1 MSVLVGIVSIA
12 AFSALAGCGARTQ
25 KAGPEPVPVEAETV
39 ALQQFQPSWSYSG
52 EIRPDTEVQLA
63 FKEPGYIASLYCVK
77 GADGQMRELQV
88 GDQVPAGAVLAHLR
102 RSDYEASFDSAVGQE
117 HSMQDALK
125 VSEAE
130 LDRARADQTKAD
142 LDFERAQALYA
153 AKAMT
158 RPDYDAAVQR
168 HASATASV
176 EAAMRQIDSRRG
188 QVTAALA
195 QTAAARINLG
205 DTNLTAPMPGVIV
218 EKNVEPG
225 SLVSGGATA
234 LTLDDTRVV
243 KVNFGV
249 PDSML
254 ANLKLGAAV
263 PVQVEALQGH
273 PLTGRI
279 TEIAASANRESRIF
293 TVEVTLPN
301 RDGALKVGMIASIRI
316 VKATPQSVP
325 VVPMT
330 ALMTAESG
338 SSSYSV
344 FTVEQRDGKQFARLK
359 SVRTGETEGKSV
371 VIDEGL
377 TPGDLVVVNRTN
389 QLSDGS
395 RIRVIGQ
402 ESQQEAQQ

>member
-1 MSVLVGIVSIA
+1 MRVSTGILNFAALSV
-12 AFSALAGCGARTQ
+12 LAGCGTKTQ
-25 KAGPEPVPVEAETV
+25 TPGAEPVPVQTEIV
-39 ALQQFQPSWSYSG
+39 AMQKVQPSWSYSG

-63 FKEPGYIASLYCVK
+63 FKEPGYIASLYRVK
-77 GADGQMRELQV
+77 GADGRMRELQV
-88 GDQVPAGAVLAHLR
+88 GDEVPASAVLAHLR
-102 RSDYEASFDSAVGQE
+102 QSDYQAAFDSAVGQE
-117 HSMQDALK
+117 HTVRDALN
-125 VSEAE
+125 VSIAE
-130 LDRARADQTKAD
+130 LDRARADQAKANS
-142 LDFERAQALYA
+142 DFERAQALYA

-158 RPDYDAAVQR
+158 RPDYDAALQQ

-188 QVTAALA
+188 QVAASLA
-195 QTAAARINLG
+195 QTTAARINLG

-225 SLVSGGATA
+225 SLVSAGANA

-254 ANLKLGAAV
+254 PNLKLGATV
-263 PVQVEALQGH
+263 PVQVEAAQGRT
-273 PLTGRI
+273 LTGKI

-301 RDGALKVGMIASIRI
+301 HDGSLKVGMIASIRV
-316 VKATPQSVP
+316 VKANPQSVP

-338 SSSYSV
+338 TNSYSV
-344 FTVEQRDGKQFARLK
+344 FTVEQRDGKQYARLK

-377 TPGDLVVVNRTN
+377 TPGERIIVNRTN

-395 RIRVIGQ
+395 LIRAIGQ
-402 ESQQEAQQ
+402 ETQQ